1 MQLESRPVL
10 FFGLWML
17 TFLGMP
23 IGGGIARLVV
33 GPADTAIRALLA
45 GLLAGA
51 VIGFVQWLMLRQ
63 LWPVSPLWIAATAA
77 GLGIGSALSVVVVG
91 NGLSTGAVVLRGL
104 ITGVVIAA
112 AAMAGAARS
121 CAKCMAVGVC
131 CGCWLAAG
139 VVCYQDGWRGPRTIL
154 GGVRLIGCPCVFS
167 VDWRLPVGHAHV
179 TAGNRLFTLIMR
191 RAGPKQ
197 SSDRGCRPG
206 RR

>member
-112 AAMAGAARS
+112 LQWLLLRDIAPNAWLWAFAVAAGWPLAWFVT
-121 CAKCMAVGVC
+121 KTVGVD
-131 CGCWLAAG
+131 LAQYW
-139 VVCYQDGWRGPRTIL
+139 VVFGSSGAI
-154 GGVRLIGCPCVFS
+154 VFS
-167 VDWRLPVGHAHV
+167 ALTGTCLLV
-179 TAGNRLFTLIMR
+179 MR
-191 RAGPKQ
+191 MSQPAIGFSR
-197 SSDRGCRPG
+197 
-206 RR
+206 